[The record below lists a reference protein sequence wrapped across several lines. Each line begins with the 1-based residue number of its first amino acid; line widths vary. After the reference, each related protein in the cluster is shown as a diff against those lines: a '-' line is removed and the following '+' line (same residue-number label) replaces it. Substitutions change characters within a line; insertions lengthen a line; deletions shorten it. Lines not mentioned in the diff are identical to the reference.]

1 MTDKDLIRVRFAP
14 SPTGFLHVGG
24 ARTALF
30 NYLFARH
37 NNGEFILRIE
47 DTDKERSDIELV
59 RVILDGLS
67 WLGLNCD
74 EGPEVGGDYGPYFQS
89 ERKEI
94 YKKHI
99 EILREKGLLYPCF
112 CSPEELEERRT
123 IAQRE
128 RRAYKYERRC
138 LNLTRD
144 EIDRNLASGVPY
156 ALRLF
161 TQDEGETEFDDII
174 RGHVSFKNIEIDDF
188 IVTRSDGS
196 PTYNFCVVVDDH
208 LMEITHVIRGEDHI
222 SNTPKQILLYK
233 AFGWEPPLFAH
244 VPLIHGQDRKRLSK
258 RHGAVSVSAYKDDG
272 ILPEAMFNFL
282 ALLGWSSGDDTE
294 IMSRENIIGRF
305 TIEAVSRSPAIFDT
319 DKLIWMNGHYIRT
332 IIDEE
337 RFISLAEEEL
347 TKAVIDLEYW
357 RDREGDDWVRQVI
370 LIEREKMKK
379 MTDIV
384 YLTEFFFTDGIY
396 YDPNAVNKYLK
407 SDEARIILKKLINRF
422 DSPTEDD
429 HFYPNSDNLAIPRI
443 EYALKWV
450 AAQLGGISLGRV
462 IHPTRVAISGRTS
475 GPGLFEMM
483 WLLGRKR
490 CVKRLK
496 TAIDKFC

>member
-59 RVILDGLS
+59 RAILDGLS
-67 WLGLNCD
+67 WLGLTYD
-74 EGPEVGGDYGPYFQS
+74 EGPVVGGNYSPYFQS

-99 EILREKGLLYPCF
+99 EILREKGHLYPCF

-144 EIDRNLASGVPY
+144 EIDRNMASGVPY

-233 AFGWEPPLFAH
+233 AFGWKMPRFAH

-357 RDREGDDWVRQVI
+357 RDREGDDWVRRVI

-384 YLTEFFFTDGIY
+384 NLTEVFFTDEIK
-396 YDPNAVNKYLK
+396 YDEDAISKYLSK
-407 SDEARIILKKLINRF
+407 EETGEILRKVLSAIEGLD
-422 DSPTEDD
+422 DSS
-429 HFYPNSDNLAIPRI
+429 FYPSDSSTALGFIEEAIRAI
-443 EYALKWV
+443 SEV
-450 AAQLGGISLGRV
+450 IGISQGKI
-462 IHPTRVAISGRTS
+462 IHLTRSAVSGRTS

-483 WLLGRKR
+483 WLLGKEG

-496 TAIDKFC
+496 TAIDRFC